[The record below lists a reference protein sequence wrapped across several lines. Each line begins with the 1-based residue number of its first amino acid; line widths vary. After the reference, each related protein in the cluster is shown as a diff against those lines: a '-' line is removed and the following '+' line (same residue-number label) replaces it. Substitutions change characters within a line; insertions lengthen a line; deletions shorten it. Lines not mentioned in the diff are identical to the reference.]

1 MQSTSNNQSIILET
15 LQKQVV
21 REVFSAVVPHGVRRT
36 IPDDHTVVFDSS
48 LIWWVVS
55 GSATLEYHQKQ
66 LLSVHSDDILG
77 PWFASVSPL
86 RIGASGS
93 CQCELL
99 GFRQDF
105 IWKIVSASAPKMRLW
120 TQLQMA
126 MCNKFF
132 SEFAEFQATSVA
144 PSPQYRHFAPGET
157 IIIEGQEGNE
167 VFVLT
172 DGAAEVSVRGDRVGE
187 IHQDEVFG
195 ALAALTE
202 GVRTATVVAT
212 KPCDCMVFPKQ
223 EFRELLRTNPNLMEK
238 LFRDVARALH
248 NLNDSVVKAH
258 HTKWQNL
265 F

>member
-1 MQSTSNNQSIILET
+1 MQLPSNNQSVVLET
-15 LQKQVV
+15 LQKQVI
-21 REVFSAVVPHGVRRT
+21 REILSAVVPHGVRRVIT
-36 IPDDHTVVFDSS
+36 NESPVVFDAS

-55 GSATLEYHQKQ
+55 GSATIEYKHKQ
-66 LLSVHSDDILG
+66 LLTVHSDDILG

-86 RIGASGS
+86 QIGSTDGS
-93 CQCELL
+93 ACELL

-105 IWKIVSASAPKMRLW
+105 IWKTLSASAPKMRLW

-132 SEFAEFQATSVA
+132 GEFAELQTHSVS

-157 IIIEGQEGNE
+157 IIIEGQEGRE

-172 DGAAEVSVRGDRVGE
+172 EGAAEVSVRGDRVGE

-195 ALAALTE
+195 ALAALTK
-202 GVRTATVVAT
+202 GIRTATVVAT
-212 KPCDCMVFPKQ
+212 EPCDCMVFPKE
-223 EFRELLRTNPNLMEK
+223 EFRELLRTNPGLMEK
-238 LFRDVARALH
+238 LFQDVARALH
-248 NLNDSVVKAH
+248 DLNDSVVKAH